1 MKKIGLLIAMFV
13 SLISCSN
20 DDSSDKADAAVT
32 DYYGKWI
39 QYIEAKFSN
48 DPSSKQYSYEFNK
61 DNTFSKRRVYEN
73 IDVTLTGTFEII
85 SKENLTRFVLTY
97 KEKKENSFIS
107 NCTGSLIE
115 SFTLDKSGHLL
126 DDARACDGS
135 FVFKK
140 AN

>member
-1 MKKIGLLIAMFV
+1 MKKIGLLIAMFI

-20 DDSSDKADAAVT
+20 DDSSNKTDVGVI
-32 DYYGKWI
+32 DYYGKWV
-39 QYIEAKFSN
+39 QYTEPQFAN
-48 DPSSKQYSYEFNK
+48 HPSSNQYSYVFNK
-61 DNTFSKRRVYEN
+61 DNTFSKVRVYEN
-73 IDVTLTGTFEII
+73 INVTLTGTFEII
-85 SKENLTRFVLTY
+85 TKENATRFVLTY

-115 SFTLDKSGHLL
+115 SFTLDKSGHLV
-126 DDARACDGS
+126 DDAQACDGS